1 MSFKLKNTEDF
12 LNNYSKKLIK
22 LAKEEIN
29 KPQARSYKS
38 GRSVN
43 SPLKSSGNLE
53 NSIQLNKKIIRG
65 GDFFQ
70 FNITGNAYGEKIDEG
85 TKAGTSVKV
94 NDIVSWINRKPVTLD
109 TIKDKNK
116 VANLISQKINR
127 EGIKPVPFLTN
138 LINEQIDS
146 VLGVTPNILTD
157 ISENLDEFM
166 QMLGYR
172 KTGQTFKRIEK

>member
-12 LNNYSKKLIK
+12 LTNYSKKLIR
-22 LAKEEIN
+22 LAKAQIN
-29 KPQARSYKS
+29 KPFTRTYKS
-38 GRSVN
+38 GRTVD
-43 SPLKSSGNLE
+43 SPLKSSGSLQD
-53 NSIQLNKKIIRG
+53 SIQLNKKIVRG

-85 TKAGTSVKV
+85 TKAGTNVRV

-109 TIKDKNK
+109 SIKNK
-116 VANLISQKINR
+116 NRVANLIAQKINR

-138 LINEQIDS
+138 LINKEVDS
-146 VLGVTPNILTD
+146 VIGVTPNILTD

-166 QMLGYR
+166 QMLGYT

>member
-12 LNNYSKKLIK
+12 LTNYSKRLIR
-22 LAKEEIN
+22 LAKSEIN
-29 KPQARSYKS
+29 KPFIRNYKS

-43 SPLKSSGNLE
+43 SPLNASGSLQD
-53 NSIQLNKKIIRG
+53 SIQLNKKIVRG

-85 TKAGTSVKV
+85 TKAGTSVRV

-109 TIKDKNK
+109 TIKNKNR

-138 LINEQIDS
+138 LINKEVDN
-146 VLGVTPNILTD
+146 VLGVTPNIITD

-166 QMLGYR
+166 QMLGYT

>member
-12 LNNYSKKLIK
+12 LTNYSKRLIR
-22 LAKEEIN
+22 LAKAQIN
-29 KPQARSYKS
+29 KPFTRTYKS
-38 GRSVN
+38 GRTVK
-43 SPLKSSGNLE
+43 SPLRSSGNLE
-53 NSIQLNKKIIRG
+53 KSIQLNKKIIRG

-70 FNITGNAYGEKIDEG
+70 FNITGADYGEKIDEG
-85 TKAGTSVKV
+85 TKAGTNVRV

-109 TIKDKNK
+109 SIKNK
-116 VANLISQKINR
+116 NRVANLIAQKINR

-138 LINEQIDS
+138 LVNKEVDS
-146 VLGVTPNILTD
+146 IIGVTPNILTD

-166 QMLGYR
+166 QMLGYS